1 MYIYQTCI
9 FMEQNAASY
18 NPGRMDQY
26 LYPFYKADIEAGRL
40 TEEEAQELLDCL
52 WVKFSE
58 QCLFQD
64 QVTAQ
69 FSAGYPMF
77 QNVCCGGVDERGMD
91 AVNDVSYLICRQ
103 PQKYSYISRPCLSA
117 TIWRRIRAAS

>member
-1 MYIYQTCI
+1 
-9 FMEQNAASY
+9 
-18 NPGRMDQY
+18 MDQY

-77 QNVCCGGVDERGMD
+77 QNVCCGGVDERGMIYGVAAALGYVQD
-91 AVNDVSYLICRQ
+91 FL
-103 PQKYSYISRPCLSA
+103 ISRPCLSA